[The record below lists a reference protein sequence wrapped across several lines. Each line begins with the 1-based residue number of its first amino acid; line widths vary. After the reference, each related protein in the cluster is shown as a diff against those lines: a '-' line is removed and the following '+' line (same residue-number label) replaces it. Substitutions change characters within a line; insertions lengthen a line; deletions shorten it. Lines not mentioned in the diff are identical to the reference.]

1 MTKDNE
7 LLEKSKRHFQPP
19 ASEALI
25 HYRKNVKANQII
37 GLIQDHVSEN
47 KIYNALS
54 IGASYC
60 LIEEQIHNS
69 LMPQAKFYCID
80 VDKKA
85 LESFD
90 QPSLIKKF
98 MSATAIDFPQDTFNF
113 IMAQQVLEHI
123 NDYQAV
129 LQSINRICRP
139 NGIVFINVPNP
150 FSPFIV
156 AKTADGSFAR
166 PFLKFF
172 IRENS
177 KKFKKDYLT
186 NTEKYHTGF
195 TENVLRKHLPG
206 FKVIDKRRVRL
217 KQELKSSFL
226 RSFVANVIP
235 SKLLFLI
242 VPTNIWVLAKEK

>member
-1 MTKDNE
+1 MKSDDG

-19 ASEALI
+19 ASEELI
-25 HYRKNVKANQII
+25 NFRKLVKGGQIVE
-37 GLIQDHVSEN
+37 LIKDEVSDR
-47 KIYNALS
+47 KITNALS

-60 LIEEQIHNS
+60 LIEEQIQKV

-85 LESFD
+85 IESFD
-90 QPSLIKKF
+90 QPSLMKKF
-98 MSATAIDFPQDTFNF
+98 MSATAIDFPPETFDF

-123 NDYQAV
+123 NDYPDV
-129 LQSINRICRP
+129 LKNIDKLCRP

-156 AKTADGSFAR
+156 AKTADGSFER
-166 PFLKFF
+166 PFIKSF
-172 IRENS
+172 IRQNS

-195 TENVLRKHLPG
+195 TETVLRKYLPG
-206 FKVIDKRRVRL
+206 FKVVDKRRARL
-217 KQELKSSFL
+217 KQELKSPFL
-226 RSFVANVIP
+226 KNVVVNLIP

-242 VPTNIWVLAKEK
+242 VPTNIWVLIKEK